1 MWIMKGFFIGR
12 FQPFHLG
19 HFYAMQFALSKVD
32 MLWVGIGSSNK
43 KNEKRNPFSA
53 IERKQMILSSINKTL
68 LRRIKIY
75 LIPDFDDHAKWIDAI
90 NYIVPKYDLVFSND
104 EITTSICSKTS
115 NVSTIRLHDRKILSG
130 TNIRNKMIS
139 GDKWEELVPA
149 GTKKVLR
156 NINLKERLSIL

>member
-1 MWIMKGFFIGR
+1 MKGFFIGR

-53 IERKQMILSSINKTL
+53 IERKQMVLSSINKTL

-115 NVSTIRLHDRKILSG
+115 NVSTIRLYDRKILSG